1 MNEENTALEYQKN
14 KESFLDFLALMIQKY
29 NKQQR
34 KRKPKK

>member
-14 KESFLDFLALMIQKY
+14 KELFLDFLALMIQKY
-29 NKQQR
+29 SKKQR